1 MAWLGQATKAEQLEL
16 ETAAQPFLLIHMHT
30 YLLWRWLLLLLH
42 QLTVFD
48 LYVFFFMFFLLL
60 SLLFFH
66 ELPMESGRLL
76 KVLPVLRCHFEFVQ
90 YHKIV
95 SKTLEQAV
103 FSKNIWEKDKFS
115 QKTLKT
121 CSNHTAVVHSFG
133 GCTKTLVLLGMHALD
148 FAPVPLQ
155 LLGHLNSH
163 HPDGMHLQ
171 YLKSV
176 LQPGGFVD
184 QNPSSLQSMII
195 RMCDRIPSFLQPI
208 YTMPPDLTV
217 SCRESEETKLATR
230 PEFAR
235 TVMRVVQML
244 DWQRSPR
251 LVRAGQNK
259 TFFFFTQ
266 SLK

>member
-30 YLLWRWLLLLLH
+30 YLLWRCLLLLLH

-103 FSKNIWEKDKFS
+103 FFQKHMGKGQIFPKNFK
-115 QKTLKT
+115 
-121 CSNHTAVVHSFG
+121 N
-133 GCTKTLVLLGMHALD
+133 
-148 FAPVPLQ
+148 
-155 LLGHLNSH
+155 
-163 HPDGMHLQ
+163 
-171 YLKSV
+171 
-176 LQPGGFVD
+176 
-184 QNPSSLQSMII
+184 
-195 RMCDRIPSFLQPI
+195 
-208 YTMPPDLTV
+208 
-217 SCRESEETKLATR
+217 
-230 PEFAR
+230 
-235 TVMRVVQML
+235 ML
-244 DWQRSPR
+244 
-251 LVRAGQNK
+251 
-259 TFFFFTQ
+259 
-266 SLK
+266 